1 MMRHFRTTANLMLP
15 GVDRGP
21 KSAKACKPSLRPR
34 LGSTAGS
41 EGGAAGVPSSSP
53 KTISSGGGASI
64 SSSGGAPVPDAAK
77 FAALL
82 TRTP

>member
-1 MMRHFRTTANLMLP
+1 MRPFQTAANLMLP

-21 KSAKACKPSLRPR
+21 KSAKACKPSLWPG

-53 KTISSGGGASI
+53 NIMSSGGGPSI
-64 SSSGGAPVPDAAK
+64 SSSGGAPVPIAAK
-77 FAALL
+77 FAA
-82 TRTP
+82 